1 MKLTEQDYKEL
12 VTDLSNALS
21 LSFCYGVKYWKN
33 INGFEDPTIVVEVKD
48 AKEARC
54 RMFDRICRKLCTAIY
69 NDEPIQYKRE
79 EVMA

>member
-21 LSFCYGVKYWKN
+21 LAFDYGVKFGKYIKD
-33 INGFEDPTIVVEVKD
+33 FEDPTIVGEVKD

-54 RMFDRICRKLCTAIY
+54 RMFDMMCRKLSATIY
-69 NDEPIQYKRE
+69 RDEPIPYKRE